1 MESLPSLVA
10 HRSFSSLDLC
20 ADCSKADNQYS
31 AIESTEEG
39 DGEGYSSEDVSEV
52 TCPHV
57 RNVPG
62 LYLPCESEHHAHVA
76 GREIFEARSSG
87 VLPYPSICNA
97 WSTIIFVTVLFV
109 EFFVSCIKVSHN
121 HRNRVFARSV
131 TSVRVG
137 LDSSMP
143 FCEFAKLRA
152 VTPSQALPRF
162 SYHR

>member
-57 RNVPG
+57 RIVPE
-62 LYLPCESEHHAHVA
+62 LYLPREPEHYAHVA
-76 GREIFEARSSG
+76 GRKIFEARCSG
-87 VLPYPSICNA
+87 VWSRLPYHLYCLECDNIRHCVICR
-97 WSTIIFVTVLFV
+97 I
-109 EFFVSCIKVSHN
+109 
-121 HRNRVFARSV
+121 
-131 TSVRVG
+131 
-137 LDSSMP
+137 
-143 FCEFAKLRA
+143 LRL
-152 VTPSQALPRF
+152 VHKGIP
-162 SYHR
+162 